1 MPPIAP
7 RPRGPIGY
15 LAALVVV
22 AVLVGPAAGASAAP
36 SKSTTT
42 TTIKNSLECNASQLS
57 YAVTGSFS
65 GVTGET
71 AFSISITNTS
81 AHVCDIHGYP
91 TVHFYTSAGRLLTFG
106 YVHTSVMFHRTS
118 PRVVRLAP
126 QDNAYFVVAHAT
138 VCSKGVRYVASFYY
152 VLAPLATGQP
162 WVGHVHSPS
171 TSVRSVD
178 YCAGAAHQ
186 YLAISALVASLSQ
199 LAT

>member
-7 RPRGPIGY
+7 RSRGLIGY

-22 AVLVGPAAGASAAP
+22 AVLIGPAAGASAAH

-42 TTIKNSLECNASQLS
+42 TTTKNSIECNATQLS

-65 GVTGET
+65 GVSGET
-71 AFSISITNTS
+71 AFSMSISNTS
-81 AHVCDIHGYP
+81 AHLCDIHGYP
-91 TVHFYTSAGRLLTFG
+91 TVHFYTSVGRLLTFG

-118 PRVVRLAP
+118 PHVLRLAP
-126 QDNAYFVVAHAT
+126 QHNAYFVVAHAT
-138 VCSKGVRYVASFYY
+138 ACTKGVRYVASFYY
-152 VLAPLATGQP
+152 VLAPYVTGQP

-171 TSVRSVD
+171 TSVRAVD
-178 YCAGAAHQ
+178 YCSGTSHQ
-186 YLAISALVASLSQ
+186 YLAVSALVASLSQ